1 MQVYFMFFG
10 SQRSQKK
17 AGGVEIMQRYLSVNS
32 WQHVYNTDEERSSCS
47 TDGESILEQTP
58 PGRAGAALG
67 SEACEGETGEKLFL
81 FSLQDL

>member
-1 MQVYFMFFG
+1 MQVSFMFFG
-10 SQRSQKK
+10 SQRSQKSRRRRNHAALPLGELVATCK
-17 AGGVEIMQRYLSVNS
+17 
-32 WQHVYNTDEERSSCS
+32 QHTDEERSSRS
-47 TDGESILEQTP
+47 TDGESVLEQTP

>member
-1 MQVYFMFFG
+1 MFFG

-17 AGGVEIMQRYLSVNS
+17 SRRRRNHAALPLGELVATCK
-32 WQHVYNTDEERSSCS
+32 QHTDEERSSRG

-67 SEACEGETGEKLFL
+67 SEACEGETGEKPFL
-81 FSLQDL
+81 LSLQDL